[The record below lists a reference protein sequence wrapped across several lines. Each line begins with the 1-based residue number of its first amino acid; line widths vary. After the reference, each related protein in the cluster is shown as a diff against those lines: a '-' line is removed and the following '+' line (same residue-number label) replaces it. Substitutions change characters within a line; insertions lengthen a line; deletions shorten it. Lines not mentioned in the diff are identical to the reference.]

1 MARIALASSASHVDD
16 AELDLLRRAVQDL
29 GHDAAVE
36 VWDDDAVDW
45 HDYALTV
52 VRTTWDYTDRH
63 DEFLA
68 WTRRV
73 PRLRNRSD
81 VIAWNTHKTYLR
93 DLARAGCPVIP
104 TAWDV
109 TDADVLATHADAWGV
124 GVGAAEWVVKPAV
137 SAGSRDTARWTDA
150 DDALSHSRDLVES
163 GRTAML
169 QPYVASVDSDG
180 ETAVLFAGGE
190 YSHAVVKGAMLTQ
203 GEGVRDDRD
212 SRERITPTVA
222 TDAQIDVARR
232 ALRAAGDALGGGLD
246 LLYARVDLVTSP
258 EGTPQVIEL
267 ELTEPSLFLPYVDGA
282 AERFAAAITSTVNS
296 LGRV

>member
-1 MARIALASSASHVDD
+1 MARIALASSASYVDD
-16 AELDLLRRAVQDL
+16 SELDLLRRAVGNL
-29 GHDAAVE
+29 GHDVTVE

-45 HDYALTV
+45 HDFALTV
-52 VRTTWDYTDRH
+52 IRTTWDYTDHH

-93 DLARAGCPVIP
+93 DLARLGCPVIP

-109 TDADVLATHADAWGV
+109 TDQDTLAKHAEAWGV
-124 GVGAAEWVVKPAV
+124 DADATEWVVKPAV
-137 SAGSRDTARWTDA
+137 SAGSRDTARWTDT
-150 DDALSHSRDLVES
+150 DDALTHSRALVES

-169 QPYVASVDSDG
+169 QPYVDSVDAHG
-180 ETAVLFAGGE
+180 ETAVLFVGGE
-190 YSHAVVKGAMLTQ
+190 LSHAVVKGAMLAP
-203 GEGVRDDRD
+203 GEGIRDDRD
-212 SRERITPTVA
+212 SREKITPTTA
-222 TDAQIDVARR
+222 SDAQVDVARR
-232 ALRAAGDALGGGLD
+232 ALRAAGEALGGGLD
-246 LLYARVDLVTSP
+246 LLYARVDLVAGP
-258 EGTPQVIEL
+258 DGAPQVIEL

-282 AERFAAAITSTVNS
+282 AERFASAVTSAVNS